1 MPVRCRF
8 LPCNYH
14 PDHPLRG
21 FLPLRAEQRGVLAG
35 AARGPAHDR
44 TVVSVGDR
52 LLSRIPAYR
61 RRRSACLSKRTG
73 EVLSRMVPGNL
84 HAGDQP
90 LHVLV
95 GHQAGPDN
103 LVPVYSGI
111 PDRVGWPCLHADP
124 DRRRTHDPVR
134 DRTLSYAK
142 VFLGAGSRDRQPT
155 SERIAIGRAM
165 DIAILIGSFT
175 IVCLLGM
182 PVAYA
187 LGLAAILAAL
197 WVGIPLEA
205 VMLKVSGGMSAFSL
219 LAIPFFILAGAIMA
233 VGGMAERL
241 VNLAKVFV
249 GFIRGGMALV
259 NILASTMFGC
269 ISGSSVADTAAVGSV
284 MIPQM
289 IKNGYPR
296 LFAVNVTISGSLQPL
311 LVPPSH
317 NMIIYSIAAGG
328 TISVAHL
335 FMGGIIPAFL
345 LGLSL
350 IILVLIIA
358 HRNNFPKGEVV
369 PLRQALKIALDAV
382 WGMITIAI
390 ILGGILS
397 GIFTPTESAAVAVVY
412 AFLVTMFVYRDV
424 KWSQLPALI
433 ARVVRTVGMVMIM
446 IGFSIAFGYMMAIMR
461 IPAMATEFF
470 ISISSDKYTFLL
482 YINILLLLLGTFMDL
497 APMLLICTPIFLPVI
512 KTFGIDP
519 VHFGIIMILNLGIG
533 LLTPPVGP
541 TMVVGCAIGKVSM
554 EAVSRSILVFYIP
567 MVIVLFLVTYI
578 PALSLWL
585 PHIVLD

>member
-1 MPVRCRF
+1 M
-8 LPCNYH
+8 
-14 PDHPLRG
+14 D
-21 FLPLRAEQRGVLAG
+21 A
-35 AARGPAHDR
+35 
-44 TVVSVGDR
+44 
-52 LLSRIPAYR
+52 
-61 RRRSACLSKRTG
+61 
-73 EVLSRMVPGNL
+73 
-84 HAGDQP
+84 
-90 LHVLV
+90 LV
-95 GHQAGPDN
+95 
-103 LVPVYSGI
+103 
-111 PDRVGWPCLHADP
+111 
-124 DRRRTHDPVR
+124 
-134 DRTLSYAK
+134 
-142 VFLGAGSRDRQPT
+142 
-155 SERIAIGRAM
+155 
-165 DIAILIGSFT
+165 LIGTFT
-175 IVCLLGM
+175 VVCLLGL

-187 LGLAAILAAL
+187 LGVAAIVAAL

-205 VMLKVSGGMSAFSL
+205 VMLKVSGGMSGFSL

-259 NILASTMFGC
+259 NIVASTMFGC

-311 LVPPSH
+311 LLPPSH
-317 NMIIYSIAAGG
+317 NMIIYSLAAGG
-328 TISVAHL
+328 SISVAHL
-335 FMGGIIPAFL
+335 FMGGVIPALL

-350 IILVLIIA
+350 IVLVLIIA
-358 HRNNFPKGEVV
+358 HRDKLPKGEVV
-369 PLRQALKIALDAV
+369 PFRQAVKIAIDAI
-382 WGMITIAI
+382 WGLITIVI
-390 ILGGILS
+390 ILGGILK
-397 GIFTPTESAAVAVVY
+397 GIFTPTESAAVACVY
-412 AFLVTMFVYRDV
+412 AFLVTMLVYRDW
-424 KWSQLPALI
+424 KWRDLPTLI
-433 ARVVRTVGMVMIM
+433 GRVVRTVGMVMIM
-446 IGFSIAFGYMMAIMR
+446 IGFSIAFGYMMAILQV
-461 IPAMATEFF
+461 PAKAAEFF
-470 ISISSDKYTFLL
+470 VAISSDKYMFLL
-482 YINILLLLLGTFMDL
+482 YINVLLLLLGTFMDL

-554 EAVSRSILVFYIP
+554 EAVSKSILVFYIP

-585 PHIVLD
+585 PHVVLD

>member
-1 MPVRCRF
+1 
-8 LPCNYH
+8 
-14 PDHPLRG
+14 
-21 FLPLRAEQRGVLAG
+21 
-35 AARGPAHDR
+35 
-44 TVVSVGDR
+44 
-52 LLSRIPAYR
+52 
-61 RRRSACLSKRTG
+61 
-73 EVLSRMVPGNL
+73 
-84 HAGDQP
+84 
-90 LHVLV
+90 
-95 GHQAGPDN
+95 
-103 LVPVYSGI
+103 
-111 PDRVGWPCLHADP
+111 
-124 DRRRTHDPVR
+124 
-134 DRTLSYAK
+134 
-142 VFLGAGSRDRQPT
+142 
-155 SERIAIGRAM
+155 M
-165 DIAILIGSFT
+165 DIFVLIGSFT
-175 IVCLLGM
+175 IVCLMGM

-187 LGLAAILAAL
+187 LGFAAILAAL
-197 WVGIPLEA
+197 WIGLPREA
-205 VMLKVSGGMSAFSL
+205 VLLKVSGGMSGFSL

-259 NILASTMFGC
+259 NIVASTMFGC

-335 FMGGIIPAFL
+335 FMAGIIPALL

-350 IILVLIIA
+350 IILVLLIA
-358 HRNNFPKGEVV
+358 QRHNFPKGEVV
-369 PLRQALKIALDAV
+369 PLRQALKIARDAI
-382 WGMITIAI
+382 WGMITIVI
-390 ILGGILS
+390 ILGGILT
-397 GIFTPTESAAVAVVY
+397 GVFTPTESAAVACIY
-412 AFLVTMFVYRDV
+412 AFLVTMLVYRDC
-424 KWSQLPALI
+424 KWRDLPRLV

-461 IPAMATEFF
+461 VPAIATQFF
-470 ISISSDKYTFLL
+470 VDISSNKYMFLL
-482 YINILLLLLGTFMDL
+482 WVNILLLLLGTFMDL

-519 VHFGIIMILNLGIG
+519 VHFGIILILNLGIG

-541 TMVVGCAIGKVSM
+541 TMVVGCAIGRVSM
-554 EAVSRSILVFYIP
+554 EAVSRSILIFYIP
-567 MVIVLFLVTYI
+567 MLIVLALVTYL
-578 PALSLWL
+578 PLLSLWL
-585 PHIVLD
+585 PGLVLK

>member
-1 MPVRCRF
+1 M
-8 LPCNYH
+8 
-14 PDHPLRG
+14 D
-21 FLPLRAEQRGVLAG
+21 
-35 AARGPAHDR
+35 
-44 TVVSVGDR
+44 
-52 LLSRIPAYR
+52 
-61 RRRSACLSKRTG
+61 
-73 EVLSRMVPGNL
+73 
-84 HAGDQP
+84 
-90 LHVLV
+90 
-95 GHQAGPDN
+95 
-103 LVPVYSGI
+103 
-111 PDRVGWPCLHADP
+111 
-124 DRRRTHDPVR
+124 
-134 DRTLSYAK
+134 
-142 VFLGAGSRDRQPT
+142 VF
-155 SERIAIGRAM
+155 
-165 DIAILIGSFT
+165 ILIGTFT
-175 IVCLLGM
+175 IVCLAGM

-187 LGLAAILAAL
+187 LGVAAIAAAL
-197 WVGIPLEA
+197 WIDLPLEA
-205 VMLKVSGGMSAFSL
+205 VMLKVSGGMSGFSL

-328 TISVAHL
+328 TVSVAHL
-335 FMGGIIPAFL
+335 FMGGIIPALL

-358 HRNNFPKGEVV
+358 YRDKFPKGEVV
-369 PLRQALKIALDAV
+369 PLGRALWIALDAV
-382 WGMITIAI
+382 WGMVTIAI

-397 GIFTPTESAAVAVVY
+397 GVFTPTEAGAVACVY
-412 AFLVTMFVYRDV
+412 AFFVTMFVYRDV
-424 KWSQLPALI
+424 KWSELPKLI
-433 ARVVRTVGMVMIM
+433 GRVVRTIGMVMIM

-461 IPAMATEFF
+461 VPALATQFF
-470 ISISSDKYTFLL
+470 VDISSDKYMFLL
-482 YINILLLLLGTFMDL
+482 WVNILLLLLGTFMDL

-519 VHFGIIMILNLGIG
+519 VHFGIVMILNLGIG

-541 TMVVGCAIGKVSM
+541 TMVVGCAIGRVSM
-554 EAVSRSILVFYIP
+554 EAVSRSILIFYVP
-567 MVIVLFLVTYI
+567 MLIVLLLVTYI
-578 PALSLWL
+578 PALTLWL
-585 PHIVLD
+585 PSMVLGK

>member
-1 MPVRCRF
+1 MEI
-8 LPCNYH
+8 L
-14 PDHPLRG
+14 
-21 FLPLRAEQRGVLAG
+21 
-35 AARGPAHDR
+35 
-44 TVVSVGDR
+44 
-52 LLSRIPAYR
+52 
-61 RRRSACLSKRTG
+61 
-73 EVLSRMVPGNL
+73 
-84 HAGDQP
+84 
-90 LHVLV
+90 
-95 GHQAGPDN
+95 
-103 LVPVYSGI
+103 
-111 PDRVGWPCLHADP
+111 
-124 DRRRTHDPVR
+124 
-134 DRTLSYAK
+134 
-142 VFLGAGSRDRQPT
+142 
-155 SERIAIGRAM
+155 
-165 DIAILIGSFT
+165 ILIGVFA
-175 IVCLLGM
+175 IVCLMGM

-187 LGLAAILAAL
+187 LGFAAILAAL
-197 WVGIPLEA
+197 WVDIPLEA
-205 VMLKVSGGMSAFSL
+205 VMLKVAGGMSGFSL
-219 LAIPFFILAGAIMA
+219 LAIPFFITAGAIMA

-284 MIPQM
+284 MIPEM
-289 IKNGYPR
+289 IRNGYPR

-335 FMGGIIPAFL
+335 FMGGIIPALL

-358 HRNNFPKGEVV
+358 HRQGFPKGEII

-382 WGMITIAI
+382 WGLITVAI
-390 ILGGILS
+390 IIGGILS
-397 GIFTPTESAAVAVVY
+397 GVFTPTEAGAVAVVY
-412 AFLVTMFVYRDV
+412 AFFVTMFIYRDV
-424 KWSQLPALI
+424 KWRELPKLI

-446 IGFSIAFGYMMAIMR
+446 IGFSIAFGYMMAILR
-461 IPAMATEFF
+461 IPAKATEFF
-470 ISISSDKYTFLL
+470 IAISSDKYTFLL
-482 YINILLLLLGTFMDL
+482 YVNLLLLVLGTFMDL

-512 KTFGIDP
+512 AQFGIDP

-554 EAVSRSILVFYIP
+554 EAVSRSILIFYIP
-567 MVIVLFLVTYI
+567 MLIVLVLVTYL
-578 PALSLWL
+578 PALTLWL
-585 PHIVLD
+585 PSLVLR

>member
-1 MPVRCRF
+1 
-8 LPCNYH
+8 
-14 PDHPLRG
+14 
-21 FLPLRAEQRGVLAG
+21 
-35 AARGPAHDR
+35 
-44 TVVSVGDR
+44 
-52 LLSRIPAYR
+52 
-61 RRRSACLSKRTG
+61 
-73 EVLSRMVPGNL
+73 
-84 HAGDQP
+84 
-90 LHVLV
+90 
-95 GHQAGPDN
+95 
-103 LVPVYSGI
+103 
-111 PDRVGWPCLHADP
+111 
-124 DRRRTHDPVR
+124 
-134 DRTLSYAK
+134 
-142 VFLGAGSRDRQPT
+142 
-155 SERIAIGRAM
+155 M
-165 DIAILIGSFT
+165 DIFILIGGFT
-175 IVCLLGM
+175 IVCLMGM

-187 LGLAAILAAL
+187 LGIAAILAAL
-197 WVGIPLEA
+197 WIGLPLEA

-219 LAIPFFILAGAIMA
+219 LAIPFFILAGTIMA

-269 ISGSSVADTAAVGSV
+269 LSGSSVADTAAIGSV

-335 FMGGIIPAFL
+335 FMAGIIPALL

-358 HRNNFPKGEVV
+358 YRKNYPKGEVI
-369 PLRQALKIALDAV
+369 PLRQAFKIALDSI
-382 WGMITIAI
+382 WGLVTIAI

-397 GIFTPTESAAVAVVY
+397 GVFTPTESAAVAVVY
-412 AFLVTMFVYRDV
+412 AFFVTMFVYRDV
-424 KWSQLPALI
+424 KWSELPKLI
-433 ARVVRTVGMVMIM
+433 ARVVRTIGMVMIM

-470 ISISSDKYTFLL
+470 VAISSDKYTFLL
-482 YINILLLLLGTFMDL
+482 YINVLLLLLGTFMDL

-519 VHFGIIMILNLGIG
+519 VHFGIVMILNLGIG

-567 MVIVLFLVTYI
+567 MLIVLALVTYI

-585 PHIVLD
+585 PSMVLGK

>member
-1 MPVRCRF
+1 M
-8 LPCNYH
+8 
-14 PDHPLRG
+14 D
-21 FLPLRAEQRGVLAG
+21 
-35 AARGPAHDR
+35 
-44 TVVSVGDR
+44 
-52 LLSRIPAYR
+52 
-61 RRRSACLSKRTG
+61 
-73 EVLSRMVPGNL
+73 
-84 HAGDQP
+84 
-90 LHVLV
+90 
-95 GHQAGPDN
+95 
-103 LVPVYSGI
+103 
-111 PDRVGWPCLHADP
+111 
-124 DRRRTHDPVR
+124 
-134 DRTLSYAK
+134 
-142 VFLGAGSRDRQPT
+142 VF
-155 SERIAIGRAM
+155 
-165 DIAILIGSFT
+165 ILIGSFT
-175 IVCLLGM
+175 IVCLMGM

-187 LGLAAILAAL
+187 LGIASILAAL

-205 VMLKVSGGMSAFSL
+205 VMLKVSGGMSGFSL

-335 FMGGIIPAFL
+335 FMAGIIPALL

-358 HRNNFPKGEVV
+358 YRNDYPKGEVV
-369 PLRQALKIALDAV
+369 PLRQALKIAVDAI
-382 WGMITIAI
+382 WGMVTIAI

-397 GIFTPTESAAVAVVY
+397 GIFTPTEAGAVAVVY
-412 AFLVTMFVYRDV
+412 AFFVTMFVYRDV
-424 KWSQLPALI
+424 KWSELPKLI

-446 IGFSIAFGYMMAIMR
+446 IGFSIAFGYMMAILR
-461 IPAMATEFF
+461 VPAIATQFF
-470 ISISSDKYTFLL
+470 IDISSDKYMFLL
-482 YINILLLLLGTFMDL
+482 WINILLLLLGTFMDL

-554 EAVSRSILVFYIP
+554 EAVSKSILIFYIP
-567 MVIVLFLVTYI
+567 MIIVLLLVTYI
-578 PALSLWL
+578 PALTLWL
-585 PHIVLD
+585 PSVVLGK

>member
-1 MPVRCRF
+1 M
-8 LPCNYH
+8 
-14 PDHPLRG
+14 D
-21 FLPLRAEQRGVLAG
+21 
-35 AARGPAHDR
+35 
-44 TVVSVGDR
+44 
-52 LLSRIPAYR
+52 
-61 RRRSACLSKRTG
+61 
-73 EVLSRMVPGNL
+73 
-84 HAGDQP
+84 
-90 LHVLV
+90 
-95 GHQAGPDN
+95 
-103 LVPVYSGI
+103 
-111 PDRVGWPCLHADP
+111 
-124 DRRRTHDPVR
+124 
-134 DRTLSYAK
+134 
-142 VFLGAGSRDRQPT
+142 VF
-155 SERIAIGRAM
+155 
-165 DIAILIGSFT
+165 ILIGTFT
-175 IVCLLGM
+175 IVCLMGM

-187 LGLAAILAAL
+187 LGIAAIAAAL
-197 WVGIPLEA
+197 WIDLPLEA
-205 VMLKVSGGMSAFSL
+205 VMLKVSGGMSGFSL

-335 FMGGIIPAFL
+335 FMGGIIPALL

-358 HRNNFPKGEVV
+358 YRDKFPKGDVI
-369 PLRQALKIALDAV
+369 PLRQALKIAFDAI
-382 WGMITIAI
+382 WGMVTVAI

-397 GIFTPTESAAVAVVY
+397 GVFTPTEAGAVACVY
-412 AFLVTMFVYRDV
+412 AFFVTMFVYRDV
-424 KWSQLPALI
+424 KWSELPKLI
-433 ARVVRTVGMVMIM
+433 GRVVRTIGMVMIM

-461 IPAMATEFF
+461 VPAMATQFF
-470 ISISSDKYTFLL
+470 VDISSDKYMFLL
-482 YINILLLLLGTFMDL
+482 WVNILLLLLGTFMDL

-541 TMVVGCAIGKVSM
+541 TMVVGCAIGRVSM
-554 EAVSRSILVFYIP
+554 EAVSRSILIFYVP
-567 MVIVLFLVTYI
+567 MIIVLLLVTYI
-578 PALSLWL
+578 PALTLWL
-585 PHIVLD
+585 PSVVLGK